1 MIGDGWSSL
10 SRGRRALLLLALA
23 AIGYLL
29 FQTRTP
35 PARLSGWSGNPFVA
49 SAAGGAAGA
58 EAAALLQPRIA
69 APTAVAP
76 QPVVGVAQA
85 GRGSSGD
92 DDTPTGNPLH
102 ARNTVMTQ
110 GYGVGS
116 HAPAEIWGAVDLALD
131 GNGDG
136 QADPD
141 GSWNAPVYATHRG
154 VIHLARDTW
163 PAGNHIWVE
172 GANYKTGYSHLQ
184 DFAPGLQDGQVV
196 ERGQLIAFLGSTG
209 EASGPH
215 LDYQVWKDGVN
226 VNPLDY
232 GALDTQ

>member
-1 MIGDGWSSL
+1 MIGGGLPSL
-10 SRGRRALLLLALA
+10 SRGRAALLLALVVV
-23 AIGYLL
+23 GYLL
-29 FQTRTP
+29 LQTRTP
-35 PARLSGWSGNPFVA
+35 PTRLSNWNGNPFMA
-49 SAAGGAAGA
+49 SAVGGALGA
-58 EAAALLQPRIA
+58 DAPALIQPPAAASD
-69 APTAVAP
+69 AP
-76 QPVVGVAQA
+76 QPIVGIAQA
-85 GRGSSGD
+85 GRGSNGD
-92 DDTPTGNPLH
+92 DDTPSGNPLH
-102 ARNTVMTQ
+102 TANTVMTQ

-116 HAPAEIWGAVDLALD
+116 HAPAEAWGAVDLALD

-136 QADPD
+136 QADPG

-154 VIHLARDTW
+154 VIRFARDTW

-184 DFAPGLQDGQVV
+184 DFAPGLQEGQIV